1 VPNLDRAALFALLLA
16 MIALGLAT
24 IAMIEAKETNNGLPL
39 VHADFPS
46 CTTVRPS
53 PLLRT
58 PRGRHDYQQGAPSN
72 DKGIS

>member
-1 VPNLDRAALFALLLA
+1 MPNLDRAALFALMLA
-16 MIALGLAT
+16 VIALGLAT

-46 CTTVRPS
+46 CVTVRPS

-58 PRGRHDYQQGAPSN
+58 PTGRLDYRLGKPSN
-72 DKGIS
+72 DRGET